1 MKLNRIIFHLK
12 IDDVH
17 FIVTRKCIC
26 CESYAMAYFQI
37 FRHKKSE
44 MRKIER
50 ERESARER
58 KTEKIGQ
65 LSFLLQSQAI

>member
-1 MKLNRIIFHLK
+1 MYRKKNCISKQKPKEKKMKLNRIIFHLK

-50 ERESARER
+50 ERER
-58 KTEKIGQ
+58 KEY
-65 LSFLLQSQAI
+65 